1 MKLYIRNMATSRCIG
16 IVAAILKTNEVAVVS
31 VKLGEVE
38 TVGKLPLV
46 KLQQL
51 QKDLQDSGFEL
62 LEGNDVIIVQ
72 QIKAIA
78 IDLVRNGAEAPLHNF
93 SGYLS
98 ERLGLNYTYM
108 ANLFSRLEGRSI
120 TGFIIAHKIE
130 MVKELLQYR
139 QHTLTEIAEVMHYSS
154 VAHLSGQFK
163 KVMGVTPTA
172 FLNRQYDRL
181 PLEDL

>member
-1 MKLYIRNMATSRCIG
+1 MKLYIRNMATSRCITS
-16 IVAAILKTNEVAVVS
+16 VAAILKTNEVAVVS

-38 TVGKLPLV
+38 TVGKLPLA

-51 QKDLQDSGFEL
+51 QKGLQDSGFEL

-72 QIKAIA
+72 QIKTIA

-108 ANLFSRLEGRSI
+108 ANLFSRLE
-120 TGFIIAHKIE
+120 
-130 MVKELLQYR
+130 
-139 QHTLTEIAEVMHYSS
+139 
-154 VAHLSGQFK
+154 
-163 KVMGVTPTA
+163 
-172 FLNRQYDRL
+172 
-181 PLEDL
+181 